1 MSDLVKT
8 ILKWILVII
17 LTIVVVLLVINIA
30 NRNSKKKA
38 KNQPVQAIEQI
49 KLEDTEEDIQTSDDT
64 ENTLMVNLGDTAS
77 NRGMT
82 FWIGLFLLGT
92 TSYYVYKN
100 KQVNE

>member
-8 ILKWILVII
+8 ILKWILVIL
-17 LTIVVVLLVINIA
+17 LTIVVILLVINIT

-38 KNQPVQAIEQI
+38 KSQPVQAIEPI
-49 KLEDTEEDIQTSDDT
+49 KLEDTENIPVSDDT

-77 NRGMT
+77 NKGMT

-92 TSYYVYKN
+92 TFYYVSKN
-100 KQVNE
+100 RQVNE